1 MATII
6 VTNLFNPLSTLYGQQ
21 ITKGGGAMPHTVYYC
36 YVMIG
41 IGSNL
46 ILKCFDMLIDME
58 QVFILLPK

>member
-21 ITKGGGAMPHTVYYC
+21 ITKGGAMPHTVYYC